1 MTIGDVLHKLVQNV
15 RWFAQSEE
23 EAAHNEIDKFIHAFG
38 LEPATP
44 TGVPTELTVE
54 QDQANQ
60 IAELQ
65 ARLSAQAAPENDVPV
80 DTRAAAA
87 PETVVEATPETVVEA
102 TPETVVEATPETV
115 VEATPET
122 VVEAT
127 PETVV
132 EATPANDVP
141 VDTRAAAAPETVV
154 DDKAQKIADLEAQL
168 ASLKS

>member
-65 ARLSAQAAPENDVPV
+65 ARLSAQAAVANDVPV

-87 PETVVEATPETVVEA
+87 PETAAEATPETVVEA
-102 TPETVVEATPETV
+102 TPETVVEATPE
-115 VEATPET
+115 
-122 VVEAT
+122 
-127 PETVV
+127 
-132 EATPANDVP
+132 NDVP

>member
-65 ARLSAQAAPENDVPV
+65 ARLSAQAAVANDVPV

-87 PETVVEATPETVVEA
+87 PETAAEA

>member
-65 ARLSAQAAPENDVPV
+65 ARLSAQAAVANDVPVDTRAAAAPETAAEATPETVVEATPENDVPV

-87 PETVVEATPETVVEA
+87 PETVVE
-102 TPETVVEATPETV
+102 
-115 VEATPET
+115 
-122 VVEAT
+122 
-127 PETVV
+127 
-132 EATPANDVP
+132 
-141 VDTRAAAAPETVV
+141 
-154 DDKAQKIADLEAQL
+154 DKAQKIADLEAQL

>member
-65 ARLSAQAAPENDVPV
+65 ARLSAQAAV
-80 DTRAAAA
+80 
-87 PETVVEATPETVVEA
+87 
-102 TPETVVEATPETV
+102 
-115 VEATPET
+115 
-122 VVEAT
+122 
-127 PETVV
+127 
-132 EATPANDVP
+132 ANDVP

>member
-127 PETVV
+127 P
-132 EATPANDVP
+132 ANDVP

>member
-87 PETVVEATPETVVEA
+87 PETVV
-102 TPETVVEATPETV
+102 
-115 VEATPET
+115 
-122 VVEAT
+122 
-127 PETVV
+127 
-132 EATPANDVP
+132 
-141 VDTRAAAAPETVV
+141 